1 VEHIEDITMKA
12 EKKDG
17 LAQKLKTMR
26 EEMKNFNLEQ
36 NPYKVDVTFLIKGW
50 DDINS
55 KLDDQIVATQAMNG
69 SSFMKGKLKGEA
81 KNWEKKL
88 NDMSELME
96 EMLKTQR
103 QWMYLEPI
111 FSSGDIS

>member
-1 VEHIEDITMKA
+1 MKA
-12 EKKDG
+12 EKKDA
-17 LAQKLKTMR
+17 LAQKLKQMK

-36 NPYKVDVTFLIKGW
+36 TDYKGITFLIKGW

-69 SSFMKGKLKGEA
+69 SSFMKGKLKSEA
-81 KNWEKKL
+81 KNWERKL

-96 EMLKTQR
+96 EMLKT
-103 QWMYLEPI
+103 
-111 FSSGDIS
+111 